1 MKPDKE
7 KEPCGNT
14 ALAGKKYVDCLQ
26 CHCKVPDS
34 NFCIKCGAKLHKYCK
49 CVILHKRYDCGLSK
63 CQGKTLFVELGKKKQ
78 SVELHKFK

>member
-49 CVILHKRYDCGLSK
+49 CVILHKRYDCGHSK
-63 CQGKTLFVELGKKKQ
+63 CWMTASEKHTPKIMATR
-78 SVELHKFK
+78 